1 MKSIREL
8 VTQVYAETLDGTDDE
23 KSNLVDPRKYLG
35 QGIEAQVEVVRERI
49 QFLGS
54 SGKA

>member
-1 MKSIREL
+1 VRKAL
-8 VTQVYAETLDGTDDE
+8 DE
-23 KSNLVDPRKYLG
+23 KQNLVDPRKYLT
-35 QGIEAQVEVVRERI
+35 QGMEAQIEVVRERI